1 MSAGTAAPMAPY
13 GLRPPTTAPVPLVVS
28 IPHTGTWLP
37 EEVRASLASPAMQAQ
52 PMTDW
57 HLHELYD
64 FLPSLGATT
73 IFATVSR
80 FVVDLNRPP
89 QPRPL
94 YPGRFETGLV
104 PLETFQGESVFR
116 APPGPDLIEARRR
129 DWHAPYHARLQSLLD
144 EARAQFGRV
153 VLVDAHSVASA
164 ANQLHGE
171 LERHIYLGD
180 RDGATCGPWLRQ
192 ALHAGFTAEGLAVA
206 VNAPYKGGYITDF
219 YGRQD
224 GVEAIQVEMA
234 QRVYM
239 DEADPA
245 GGPAHPRF
253 AATRQ
258 QLQRVLGRL
267 AAAL

>member
-1 MSAGTAAPMAPY
+1 MAPY

-37 EEVRASLASPAMQAQ
+37 EEVRASLATPAMHAQ

-89 QPRPL
+89 EPRPL

-180 RDGATCGPWLRQ
+180 RDGATCGAWLRE
-192 ALHAGFTAEGLAVA
+192 ALHAGFTTEGLAVA

-239 DEADPA
+239 DEADPV